1 MSPEL
6 RNRLLATARG
16 EVGAA
21 WNEKVRQ
28 TMFRLRADALELGMR
43 DLAAIYGASGIRL
56 GQESL
61 MGSLSELVKQLNKG
75 EAK

>member
-1 MSPEL
+1 MAVL
-6 RNRLLATARG
+6 TAQ
-16 EVGAA
+16 
-21 WNEKVRQ
+21 VRQ
-28 TMFRLRADALELGMR
+28 TMLRLRADALELGMY
-43 DLAAIYGASGIRL
+43 DLAIVYGHSVIRL